1 MNFLRS
7 IMDRF
12 KYPVKF
18 GILGI
23 LILTYVS
30 YMMYNVVYEY
40 NKSIDFSELEVAGAK
55 TLPYAKELIVDTQ
68 KLRGKTAQYLSGDSS
83 VRVGVDNLKEK
94 IKEDIINLEKSLQE
108 ANLKDINNFFQS
120 FKTDILSFNSQTE
133 TMSISQAIQGYVK
146 LVQKET
152 SLVIKIGDMS
162 NLVLDPDLDSF
173 YLMDAVVNRLFIMS
187 ESMGQIRAI
196 GSGVLVKKK
205 SDAKQRLKLT
215 VLDSKLN
222 SALTSV
228 QSGFSSVYSYNSEL
242 KSILNPLVMDIELQ
256 IQNIDSELQ
265 NILNKHY
272 QIRNE
277 KFFNDTTKTIS
288 AMMHLYDVGNA
299 KLLELI
305 QRRID
310 KIENTRDGV
319 VIEAIAF
326 LVILFLLFLA
336 IYQSVGQAVASV
348 VLQFSEISKD
358 KDMTRKIELHVAD
371 ELLEIAKAY
380 NSFAHDIDL
389 TMINIQDE
397 SRLVE
402 SLSHRTTTSAT
413 QVLRSAEI
421 QLELISKTK
430 DISNQIEDA
439 VSVSTEKVTETSN
452 DLEITNSVL
461 ENMITE
467 LTNTVD
473 DIQENA
479 HNEIAMAEQIAT
491 LSEQT
496 MQIKEIL
503 SVIKDIADQTNL
515 LALNAAIEAAR
526 AGEHG
531 RGFAVVA
538 DEVRKLAERTQKSL
552 TDIDATTSMIVQGVT
567 DAQTSIEESAEKS
580 EVIIEKTQN
589 IITLADET
597 KVKTQNSIQLSKEAK
612 EETQKIN
619 IHIKHLT
626 EDATT
631 LNNEAEKNMNIA
643 NEINTLSAEVSD
655 VTQRLNEE
663 ISNFKV

>member
-1 MNFLRS
+1 MS
-7 IMDRF
+7 
-12 KYPVKF
+12 
-18 GILGI
+18 
-23 LILTYVS
+23 
-30 YMMYNVVYEY
+30 NVVKGY
-40 NKSIDFSELEVAGAK
+40 NKSISFSQIEIAGAK

-68 KLRGKTAQYLSGDSS
+68 KLRGKTAQYLSGDRGAKAGMDS
-83 VRVGVDNLKEK
+83 LKEK
-94 IKEDIINLEKSLQE
+94 IKQDIENFDTSLQE
-108 ANLKDINNFFQS
+108 ANLKGVQQLFNS
-120 FKTDILSFNSQTE
+120 LKSEILSFNSQIE
-133 TMSISQAIQGYVK
+133 TMDTNNAIQGYVQIVK
-146 LVQKET
+146 KET
-152 SLVIKIGDMS
+152 DLVIKIGDMS
-162 NLVLDPDLDSF
+162 NLVLDPDLDTF
-173 YLMDAVVNRLFIMS
+173 YLIDSLVNRLFIMS

-196 GSGVLVKKK
+196 GSGILVKKRSNVQK
-205 SDAKQRLKLT
+205 HLKLT
-215 VLDSKLN
+215 ILNHSLN
-222 SALTSV
+222 SA
-228 QSGFSSVYSYNSEL
+228 FSSVQNGFASAYSYNPQLE
-242 KSILNPLVMDIELQ
+242 SILNPITSEIELKIKNIDKE
-256 IQNIDSELQ
+256 IQNILEKNYKLSD
-265 NILNKHY
+265 
-272 QIRNE
+272 E
-277 KFFNDTTKTIS
+277 KFFSDTTDAIGS
-288 AMMHLYDVGNA
+288 MMHLYDISND

-305 QRRID
+305 QIRID
-310 KIENTRDGV
+310 TITSERDSEI
-319 VIEAIAF
+319 IEAIIF
-326 LVILFLLFLA
+326 LIILFILFVA

-597 KVKTQNSIQLSKEAK
+597 KLKTQNSIQLSKEAK